1 MSEIR
6 VDRIQPEITGG
17 SLTFTGITTFSN
29 TGSLTL
35 PGGTTEQRP
44 SAPVAGQIRV
54 VQGDNFVN
62 AIEYYNGTSWTQV

>member
-6 VDRIQPEITGG
+6 VDKIQPEYSGG
-17 SLTFTGITTFSN
+17 SLTFTGITTFSG

-35 PGGTTEQRP
+35 PGGTEAQRP

-54 VQGDNFVN
+54 LQADAMVL
-62 AIEYYNGTSWTQV
+62 EYYNGTSWTQV

>member
-1 MSEIR
+1 MSELR
-6 VDRIQPEITGG
+6 VDKIQAQASTIN
-17 SLTFTGITTFSN
+17 LTGITTFSG

-35 PGGTTEQRP
+35 PGGTTAQRP

-54 VQGDNFVN
+54 IQGDLTS

>member
-6 VDRIQPEITGG
+6 VDTIQPEYSGG
-17 SLTFTGITTFSN
+17 SLTFTGITTFSG

-35 PGGTTEQRP
+35 PGGTEAQRP

-54 VQGDNFVN
+54 VQGDLTN

>member
-1 MSEIR
+1 MSELR
-6 VDRIQPEITGG
+6 VDKIQAEVSTIN
-17 SLTFTGITTFSN
+17 LTGITTFSG

-35 PGGTTEQRP
+35 PGGTIKQRP

-54 VQGDNFVN
+54 VQGDLTN

>member
-1 MSEIR
+1 MSELR
-6 VDRIQPEITGG
+6 VDKIQAEVSTIN
-17 SLTFTGITTFSN
+17 LTGITTFSG

-35 PGGTTEQRP
+35 PGGTIAQRP

-54 VQGDNFVN
+54 VQGDLGTS

>member
-6 VDRIQPEITGG
+6 VDRIQSEVTGG
-17 SLTFTGITTFSN
+17 SLTFTGITTFSS

-35 PGGTTEQRP
+35 PGGTEAQRP

-54 VQGDNFVN
+54 VQGDAYVN
-62 AIEYYNGTSWTQV
+62 AIEYYNGTSWTAV

>member
-1 MSEIR
+1 MSELR
-6 VDRIQPEITGG
+6 VDKIQAQASTIN
-17 SLTFTGITTFSN
+17 LTGITTFSG

-35 PGGTTEQRP
+35 PGGTTAQRP

-54 VQGDNFVN
+54 VQGEIGN

>member
-6 VDRIQPEITGG
+6 VNTIQPEISGG
-17 SLTFTGITTFSN
+17 SLTFTGITTFSG

-35 PGGTTEQRP
+35 PGGTSAQRP

-54 VQGDNFVN
+54 IQGDL
-62 AIEYYNGTSWTQV
+62 ISLEYYNGTSWTQV

>member
-6 VDRIQPEITGG
+6 VDTIQPELTGG
-17 SLTFTGITTFSN
+17 SLTFTGITTFSS

-44 SAPVAGQIRV
+44 SVPVAGQIRV
-54 VQGDNFVN
+54 VQGDLTN